1 MACEGCHF
9 LDEMRRVTFGM
20 LAGVQARTTQCRSYE
35 QVPRSHFLQMHV
47 SSQACQGL
55 EALKGGYRS
64 IRGFESRVANS
75 PQKSE
80 PEQEQEMQ

>member
-1 MACEGCHF
+1 MACECCHF
-9 LDEMRRVTFGM
+9 RGEMHHVTLGM
-20 LAGVQARTTQCRSYE
+20 LAGVQARTTRCRSYE
-35 QVPRSHFLQMHV
+35 QVPQSHFLQMHV

-55 EALKGGYRS
+55 EALKGGYCS

-80 PEQEQEMQ
+80 PEQKQEMH